1 MSLSRGRSFS
11 KPVNQFPCR
20 PEAPGL
26 LSPKN
31 LSGASVLLCEMSKGS
46 PANGTASRGR
56 CELIWSQERQ
66 DGRSQDPP
74 SNSRNESN
82 QSPLSP
88 STPAHQDSPDFLPS
102 QAETE
107 QRVKSETPCNL
118 SESMLRSQRPLDP
131 SAQLLAAP
139 QAVPLTPPPPAPSGH
154 PGPRALW
161 ASASLLLPGLF
172 LGLPA
177 QGGTGARL
185 LWVLRSDTLRWGCD
199 FFLSF
204 HFSLMTSIPV
214 SEFLVNLR

>member
-1 MSLSRGRSFS
+1 M
-11 KPVNQFPCR
+11 
-20 PEAPGL
+20 EPGAAGL
-26 LSPKN
+26 
-31 LSGASVLLCEMSKGS
+31 
-46 PANGTASRGR
+46 
-56 CELIWSQERQ
+56 
-66 DGRSQDPP
+66 RSQDPP

-88 STPAHQDSPDFLPS
+88 STPAHQGSPAFLPS

-118 SESMLRSQRPLDP
+118 SESMLRSQRPLDL

-161 ASASLLLPGLF
+161 AAASLLLPGLF

-177 QGGTGARL
+177 QGGAGARL

-199 FFLSF
+199 FFLKFPFLSYDIYTGFRVFGKSSLSLHTFSISF
-204 HFSLMTSIPV
+204 LISKICVYIPPRLQPQV
-214 SEFLVNLR
+214 FD